1 MDFKYTDKRKW
12 ESASQR
18 SVFMGQQG
26 MVASSQYLATMSGYK
41 ALARGGNAVDAAVAM
56 ISTQSVVEPHSVGI
70 GGDAFALIYL
80 AKENKIIGLNASGRS
95 PHAANLDWFRDRG
108 ISTIPERGI
117 LSVTVPGALQGWA
130 QAVQRYGKLSL
141 ADGFEDA
148 IYYAESGF
156 PVTEII
162 AGEWANQKK
171 LLSSHES
178 SYKTYLIDGEPP
190 RPGQVFS
197 NRGLASTYKK
207 IVDEGID
214 VFYEGEICDAIVNFS
229 QKHGGFLSKKDFR
242 DHTTTWTDPVS
253 IDYRGYSVYE
263 LPPNGQGMTAL
274 EILNILEGYDIAG
287 MGHNSPEYIH
297 LLVEAK
303 KNSI

>member
-1 MDFKYTDKRKW
+1 MGKRF
-12 ESASQR
+12 SAIC
-18 SVFMGQQG
+18 FMGQQG

-207 IVDEGID
+207 LLMKESTSFTREKFVM
-214 VFYEGEICDAIVNFS
+214 
-229 QKHGGFLSKKDFR
+229 LSLIFHK
-242 DHTTTWTDPVS
+242 TWR
-253 IDYRGYSVYE
+253 ISV
-263 LPPNGQGMTAL
+263 
-274 EILNILEGYDIAG
+274 
-287 MGHNSPEYIH
+287 
-297 LLVEAK
+297 
-303 KNSI
+303 

>member
-117 LSVTVPGALQGWA
+117 LSVTVPGA
-130 QAVQRYGKLSL
+130 
-141 ADGFEDA
+141 
-148 IYYAESGF
+148 
-156 PVTEII
+156 
-162 AGEWANQKK
+162 
-171 LLSSHES
+171 
-178 SYKTYLIDGEPP
+178 
-190 RPGQVFS
+190 
-197 NRGLASTYKK
+197 
-207 IVDEGID
+207 
-214 VFYEGEICDAIVNFS
+214 
-229 QKHGGFLSKKDFR
+229 FR
-242 DHTTTWTDPVS
+242 DGHKLFNDMGNCLWQMALKMQSTT
-253 IDYRGYSVYE
+253 
-263 LPPNGQGMTAL
+263 QK
-274 EILNILEGYDIAG
+274 AG
-287 MGHNSPEYIH
+287 SP
-297 LLVEAK
+297 LRRL
-303 KNSI
+303 